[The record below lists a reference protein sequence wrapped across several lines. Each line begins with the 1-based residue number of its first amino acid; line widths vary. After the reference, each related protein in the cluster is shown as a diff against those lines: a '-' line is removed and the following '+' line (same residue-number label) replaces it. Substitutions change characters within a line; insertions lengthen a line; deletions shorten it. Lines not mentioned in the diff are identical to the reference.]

1 MASTYNVK
9 SFRKNSYLF
18 LKYACVYLRKGR
30 FAPDNFSTELT

>member
-9 SFRKNSYLF
+9 SVRKNSYLF